1 MTQKRYKIKKGD
13 YVQVV
18 AGKEKGKRGE
28 VSKVRLEDGKVIVAG
43 LNMVMRFAKPSQAH
57 PEGAFRKEMPLDIS
71 NVSLIDP
78 STDKPGRVGLRVNDL
93 GVKERYFKKT
103 GQAVSSF
110 GA

>member
-13 YVQVV
+13 YIEVI

-28 VSKVRLEDGKVIVAG
+28 IVKVRLDDGKVIVGG
-43 LNMVMRFAKPSQAH
+43 LNMVTRFAKPSHAN
-57 PEGAFRKEMPLDIS
+57 PDGAFRKEMPLDIS

-78 STDKPGRVGLRVNDL
+78 STDKPGRVGVRVSDL
-93 GVKERYFKKT
+93 GAKERYFKKT